1 MVFAFFM
8 GITYNDLY
16 TSFFHMRVGCP
27 TLLFY
32 MDTVLSKVSELAESL
47 AGEYGLQVVDV
58 LLLGSSK
65 KPLLRVFIDKERGVT
80 LGDCEEFSRA
90 FSAML
95 DIEDPIQTSYVLEV
109 SSPGLDRPLTGRK
122 DFQKNIGKRITIRTK
137 HRINN
142 KKSFTGTLQGLD
154 GDDIVLVMDKHGRIN
169 ISLVNISKAKL
180 AVEIK

>member
-1 MVFAFFM
+1 
-8 GITYNDLY
+8 
-16 TSFFHMRVGCP
+16 
-27 TLLFY
+27 

-90 FSAML
+90 LSAVL

-109 SSPGLDRPLTGRK
+109 SSPGLDRPLTSRK
-122 DFQKNIGKRITIRTK
+122 DFEKNIGKRITVRTK
-137 HRINN
+137 ERINN

-154 GDDIVLVMDKHGRIN
+154 GDDIVLVMDKHGKMN

-180 AVEIK
+180 AIEIK